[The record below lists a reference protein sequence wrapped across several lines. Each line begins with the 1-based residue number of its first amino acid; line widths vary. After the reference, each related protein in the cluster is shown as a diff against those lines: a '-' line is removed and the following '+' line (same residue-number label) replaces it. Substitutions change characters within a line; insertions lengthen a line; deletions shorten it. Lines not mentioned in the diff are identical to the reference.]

1 MRRTFLFDWFKRLNR
16 RLTGSRRANRFA
28 ASVGIEGLEARQVM
42 TGWRFD
48 FGSGGSPVEAGFTRA
63 TVVTYAD
70 TRGWGWGTTSGIHA
84 VDRRVGDATAP
95 DLTRDFHY
103 GRDNTFRVNVA
114 NGVYDVVLQLGDSA
128 SARDRINVD
137 LEGNRVATGLA
148 TARGQ
153 FLRETYRVTVSDG
166 QLNVRLIDDG
176 GANRYWTLA
185 GLEVR
190 PIATTET
197 LATVGLTPGWATFG
211 QALPPDAAFESLQL
225 GSLPTQTD
233 VKTRWADGSIRFA
246 VVTAAVSEAGSY
258 AITPTFDVT
267 GHVALDATP
276 VEVRFT
282 TDVTDGTDA
291 TDESSAIA
299 VMPTATSPDS
309 LWLDGGLV
317 TEGRWAVIPTDS
329 DGQALSGLR
338 VLFDQRTFL
347 DGTRRLE
354 VTVENADDTAE
365 NQLRNIAVQIWADA
379 DRNGLLDEL
388 LFDRSDIAMGSGTR
402 FIQRFDFGL
411 TASAVTPD
419 LEPLFRSGALPRYA
433 AAVTDVIDSAFG
445 EDGQLR
451 SEFDLLGAGDL
462 NPYMGSPAGRPEI
475 APYTDWTARYLVH
488 RRPEQADYLLRMGDL
503 AGSWPIHLRE
513 PSDGRFVSLAGR
525 PNFWFDVRSDEHMRS
540 DQWGGSPLLPDNAH
554 VPGGLALVPYLIT
567 GDHFYADEVGF
578 WANYAVLSTWQGNSP
593 TDDASRAGGN
603 AAAGSGRGILATN
616 QVRGFA
622 WGLRNISDAAA
633 YLPDSDPMRQQF
645 QRIVRENLTW
655 LDDWTRRHTGPLQ
668 MAWLPG
674 YGTEV
679 DNDHQRF
686 AQLWMYDYLAWSIQH
701 ALQLGFTGGTRF
713 RDQVVRI
720 QTELFV
726 NPSYNRDYAAP
737 GRLAIGLVSAS
748 GDSTRYYRSLREV
761 LTVTRRTLP
770 TGQFAGYYGV
780 EARLALLIGIESG
793 RDGSSGYRGRIRVA
807 LNFLNNATL
816 HPGMFDDPLIRS
828 GFGLAGPDHPAT

>member
-1 MRRTFLFDWFKRLNR
+1 MRRMFVFDWFNRLNR
-16 RLTGSRRANRFA
+16 RLVGSRRANRCA
-28 ASVGIEGLEARQVM
+28 SSVGIETLEARQVM

-48 FGSGGSPVEAGFTRA
+48 FGSGASPVETGFTRA

-70 TRGWGWGTTSGIHA
+70 SRGWGWGSISGLRA
-84 VDRRVGDATAP
+84 VDRQVGNATAP

-114 NGVYDVVLQLGDSA
+114 NGVYDVVLQMGDSA
-128 SARDRINVD
+128 SAHDRINVD
-137 LEGNRVATGLA
+137 VEGNRVATGLG

-153 FLRETYRVTVSDG
+153 FRRETFRVSVSDG
-166 QLNVRLIDDG
+166 QLNVRLADDG
-176 GANRYWTLA
+176 GVDRYWTLA

-190 PIATTET
+190 PIATRET
-197 LATVGLTPGWATFG
+197 VATVGLTAGWATFG
-211 QALPPDAAFESLQL
+211 QALAPDAAFESLQI

-246 VVTAAVSEAGSY
+246 VLTAEVSAAGSY
-258 AITPTFDVT
+258 TLTPAANST
-267 GHVALDATP
+267 GHVLLDP
-276 VEVRFT
+276 VPIEVRF
-282 TDVTDGTDA
+282 A

-299 VMPTATSPDS
+299 AMPSATQPDS
-309 LWLDGGLV
+309 LWLDGALV
-317 TEGRWAVIPTDS
+317 TEGRWSVIPTDNN
-329 DGQALSGLR
+329 GQALSGLR
-338 VLFDQRTFL
+338 VLFDQRTYR
-347 DGTRRLE
+347 DGTQRLE
-354 VTVENADDTAE
+354 ATVENADDTAD
-365 NQLRNIAVQIWADA
+365 NQLRNLAVQIWADA

-388 LFDRSDIAMGSGTR
+388 LFDRNALAMGSGTR

-419 LEPLFRSGALPRYA
+419 LEPVFRSGALPRYA
-433 AAVTDVIDSAFG
+433 AAVSDVIDSAF
-445 EDGQLR
+445 DAAGQLR
-451 SEFDLLGAGDL
+451 PEFDLLGPGDL
-462 NPYMGSPAGRPEI
+462 NPYMGSPGGRPEI

-488 RRPEQADYLLRMGDL
+488 RRPEQADYLLRLGDL
-503 AGSWPIHLRE
+503 TGSWPIHLRE
-513 PSDGRFVSLAGR
+513 ASDGRLVSLAER
-525 PNFWFDVRSDEHMRS
+525 PNFWFDARGEDHMRS
-540 DQWGGSPLLPDNAH
+540 ANWGGSPLNPDNAH
-554 VPGGLALVPYLIT
+554 VPGGLALVPYLLT
-567 GDHFYADEVGF
+567 GDRFYADELAF
-578 WANYAVLSTWQGNSP
+578 WANYAVISTWPGNSP

-603 AAAGSGRGILATN
+603 AAAGAGRGILATN

-645 QRIVRENLTW
+645 QRIVRENLNW
-655 LDDWTRRHTGPLQ
+655 LDDWTKRHTGPLK

-679 DNDHQRF
+679 DNNGQRF

-701 ALQLGFTGGTRF
+701 AQQLGFTGGTRF

-726 NPSYNRDYAAP
+726 NPSYHRDFAAP
-737 GRLAIGLVSAS
+737 GRLAIGQVSAS
-748 GDSTRYYRSLREV
+748 GTSTRYFNSLREV

-770 TGQFAGYYGV
+770 PGVFAGYYGV
-780 EARLALLIGIESG
+780 ESRLALLIGMETG
-793 RDGSSGYRGRIRVA
+793 LDGSIGYRGRIRAA
-807 LNFLNNATL
+807 LTFLNSATL

-828 GFGLAGPDHPAT
+828 GFGLAGPDHPAVS